1 MRKNN
6 VPLTVFA
13 IVIIIFRRCSPM
25 FLQQDLKGF
34 RWLWTPSHCPRIRL
48 RTTQGSDIPKKAG
61 AVERACR
68 GSNQARRATLK
79 CEGWRGSFRR
89 HSIRSTRAPRTIPK
103 PRHVREPSTYP
114 NSRSKPMPYK
124 GPQRADSERIAIHF
138 SSLLKDSRCY
148 LISFI
153 RLSFLAKTA
162 S

>member
-1 MRKNN
+1 MSLTLSESIVVILCDRDVCFSLRVLKSLNRLCIPATSYSN
-6 VPLTVFA
+6 SNFEPL
-13 IVIIIFRRCSPM
+13 RE
-25 FLQQDLKGF
+25 
-34 RWLWTPSHCPRIRL
+34 
-48 RTTQGSDIPKKAG
+48 SDIPKKAG

-68 GSNQARRATLK
+68 GSSNQARRATYK
-79 CEGWRGSFRR
+79 SEGWRGSFRR
-89 HSIRSTRAPRTIPK
+89 HSIRSTRALCTIRK